1 MHSNASRNSAYDTK
15 TMEDRGRHDVRLLFE
30 MKRLEKRKQKIH

>member
-1 MHSNASRNSAYDTK
+1 MHSNAK